1 MSITFVCFSP
11 LLEKDLQITD
21 VSSTIIAVRPG
32 AQPRFFER
40 ERFGMNIIITA
51 GGTTEQIDQ
60 VRKIANAASGRLAS
74 CVAREFVRQGGTK
87 IEKIYYVCERG
98 AIVPEL
104 DCLELVTT
112 RGAESVG
119 AALQSILAREK
130 IDAVVHSMAVSDYT
144 VESMTT
150 AEDLAD
156 GIARRIW
163 TRSEDFSDEAALAD
177 FVTDCILQ
185 NDRVIDRS
193 NKVSSNLAHPL
204 LALRQTPKLI
214 RMVKDLQPETI
225 LVGFKLLDGVPR
237 EELLDTAHALL
248 QKNACDFVLANDLA
262 EISGE
267 RHTGYLLAPD
277 RRYERCETKQEIAET
292 IVKNVLGLYGKRKKK

>member
-1 MSITFVCFSP
+1 M
-11 LLEKDLQITD
+11 K
-21 VSSTIIAVRPG
+21 
-32 AQPRFFER
+32 
-40 ERFGMNIIITA
+40 IIITA

-74 CVAREFVRQGGTK
+74 CVAREFVRQGGKK
-87 IEKIYYVCERG
+87 IEKIFYVCERS

-104 DCLELVTT
+104 DCLEVITT
-112 RGAESVG
+112 HGTESVG
-119 AALQSILAREK
+119 DALSYILTNEK

-144 VESMTT
+144 VESLTT

-163 TRSEDFSDEAALAD
+163 ARRENFSDEAALAD

-185 NDRVIDRS
+185 NDRVIDRA
-193 NKVSSNLAHPL
+193 NKVSSNIAHPL

-214 RMVKDLQPETI
+214 SMVKGLAPETI

-237 EELLDTAHALL
+237 QELLDVAHALL
-248 QKNACDFVLANDLA
+248 QKNACDFVLANDLS
-262 EISGE
+262 EIRGDQ
-267 RHTGYLLAPD
+267 HVGYLLAPD
-277 RRYERCETKQEIAET
+277 RGYVRCETKQEIAET
-292 IVKNVLGLYGKRKKK
+292 IVQNVLGLYGKRNRK